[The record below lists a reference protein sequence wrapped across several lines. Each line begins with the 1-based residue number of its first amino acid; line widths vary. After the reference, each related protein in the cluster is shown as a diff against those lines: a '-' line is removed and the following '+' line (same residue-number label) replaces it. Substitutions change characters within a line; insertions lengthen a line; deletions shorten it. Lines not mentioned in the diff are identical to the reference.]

1 MLRTP
6 SEGSCWAL
14 ASPGCAT
21 RYSLCLS
28 PHILQISRKPS
39 IQQCTDC
46 GLKRWH
52 STIPTICSAC
62 TDFAKPSGRILRPV
76 PFPHSSGTQS
86 IQINAAK
93 VECYS
98 HFSPLPSR
106 AGVPW
111 TTEKDSVQWSNA
123 HKRQISLEGE
133 GWKELWFRCLI
144 SPLLFHWKR
153 NRKSDLKWI
162 PPSRYILALYR
173 VPFLLRRVSEGHA
186 SCLSILYR
194 TSALHV
200 LILVCRIRQGRHD
213 LTS

>member
-1 MLRTP
+1 MKDP
-6 SEGSCWAL
+6 AGAL

-52 STIPTICSAC
+52 STIPTLCSAC
-62 TDFAKPSGRILRPV
+62 TDFAKPSGRISRPV

-93 VECYS
+93 VEFCS
-98 HFSPLPSR
+98 HFCPLPSR

-111 TTEKDSVQWSNA
+111 TAGKDFLQWSNTQE
-123 HKRQISLEGE
+123 RQNSREGE
-133 GWKELWFRCLI
+133 GEGGKELWFRSLFTIFCSAGEGTEQKIRPEMDSSL
-144 SPLLFHWKR
+144 STHSCPLQSSLPSC
-153 NRKSDLKWI
+153 KS
-162 PPSRYILALYR
+162 
-173 VPFLLRRVSEGHA
+173 F
-186 SCLSILYR
+186 
-194 TSALHV
+194 
-200 LILVCRIRQGRHD
+200 
-213 LTS
+213 